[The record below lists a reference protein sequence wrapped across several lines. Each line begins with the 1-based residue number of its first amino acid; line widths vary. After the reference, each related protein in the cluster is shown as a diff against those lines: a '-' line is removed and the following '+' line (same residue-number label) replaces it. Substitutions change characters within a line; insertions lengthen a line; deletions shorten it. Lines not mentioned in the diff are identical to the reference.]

1 MSTIPSYTRHTEWWE
16 HKITLF
22 LFTGLLAM
30 SYAAPANLWWPL
42 LHLGIALLSIVV
54 CAVFVS
60 VINDYTDMED
70 DRIAG
75 KINRLT
81 HLSLG
86 KIRLLIF
93 LLLATGAAF
102 CWYFRNQP
110 ITIFFYSGSW
120 IAYSAYSFPPIRLKK
135 RGWSGVLADAAGAH
149 LFPTLTILSAM
160 SHSLLKPFP
169 AELYVTASG
178 WNILF
183 GLRGIL
189 WHQYTDRQNDLT
201 SGLRTLATMVP
212 STLIIRIE
220 LPILI
225 LEITALAG
233 MLWVSALQN
242 LLYLIPLYL
251 AYVWLI
257 RKRMQLHP
265 VIILTPEKKE
275 WIFLF
280 SSFYQSVLPISL
292 MILMSIQLPWTL
304 LLIPFHILL
313 FSNDIRTNISI
324 IEDVVRNLLKKTTEA
339 Q

>member
-1 MSTIPSYTRHTEWWE
+1 MSSLPSYARHTEWWE

-22 LFTGLLAM
+22 LFTGLLAI
-30 SYAAPANLWWPL
+30 SYATPGELWWPL
-42 LHLGIALLSIVV
+42 LQLGIVLLAIIV
-54 CAVFVS
+54 CAIFVS

-75 KINRLT
+75 KTNRLT

-86 KIRLLIF
+86 KIRLIIF
-93 LLLATGAAF
+93 GLLASGAVF

-110 ITIFFYSGSW
+110 VTIFFYAGSW
-120 IAYSAYSFPPIRLKK
+120 IAYSAYSFPPIRLKR
-135 RGWSGVLADAAGAH
+135 RGWSGVLADASGAH

-169 AELYVTASG
+169 PELYLTAAG

-201 SGLRTLATMVP
+201 SGVKTLATLLP
-212 STLIIRIE
+212 SSVIARME
-220 LPILI
+220 LPILL
-225 LEITALAG
+225 LEITALVS
-233 MLWVSALQN
+233 MLWIAELQN
-242 LLYLIPLYL
+242 LLYLFPVYL

-265 VIILTPEKKE
+265 VIILVPEKKE
-275 WIFLF
+275 WIFLCL
-280 SSFYQSVLPISL
+280 SFYQTILPLGL
-292 MILMSIQLPWTL
+292 MILMSVQLPWVL
-304 LLIPFHILL
+304 LLIPIHILL
-313 FSNDIRTNISI
+313 FSNDIRANLSI
-324 IEDVVRNLLKKTTEA
+324 TEDVVRNLLKKR
-339 Q
+339 